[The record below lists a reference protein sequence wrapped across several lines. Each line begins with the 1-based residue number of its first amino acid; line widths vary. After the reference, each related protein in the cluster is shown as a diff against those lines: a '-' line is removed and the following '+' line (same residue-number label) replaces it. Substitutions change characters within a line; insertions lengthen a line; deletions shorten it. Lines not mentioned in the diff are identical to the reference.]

1 MNILGGLLGR
11 YGEPVSL
18 SEMEYGV
25 RRAVNKTQA
34 GTFVN
39 EYLALN
45 LTAVSCAV
53 QVIANTMAQLPVHVY
68 QRTSK
73 GREPVNQHP
82 VEAMLNVEAN
92 ANMTPFTF
100 KQTKQSHA
108 LLWGNGYG
116 EIVRNGR
123 GQAVGLELME
133 PDRTRP
139 EEKEPGRIVYGYNGM
154 LGKAD
159 LPSSEVLHLKA
170 LGYNG
175 LVGYSQ
181 IQMHRNAL
189 GLALAAEQFG
199 SKFFANDA
207 KSGGFLQHPG
217 KLGEQ
222 ATKNLQDSQNKQGG
236 LDNAFK
242 VKILEEGMKFIQTTI
257 PPDDAQFLGTREF
270 QNAEVARMYNVP
282 LILLHSHE
290 KTTSWGS
297 GIEELIL
304 GFVRFTLQS
313 WIVADEQEMNRKLF
327 TPKEREQGLFVKYAL
342 GALLRGDMA
351 SRAAFYKTMAEI
363 SGLTANEIRELED
376 RNPLPGLDRPYMPTN
391 WQHVDQSGKG
401 TQENEQ

>member
-68 QRTSK
+68 QRTSS

-82 VEAMLNVEAN
+82 VEAILNVEAN

-100 KQTKQSHA
+100 KQTKQSQA

-139 EEKEPGRIVYGYNGM
+139 EEKDPGRIVYGYNGM

-270 QNAEVARMYNVP
+270 QNSEVARMYNVP

-297 GIEELIL
+297 GIEQLIL

-313 WIVADEQEMNRKLF
+313 WIVAEEQEMNRKLF

-363 SGLTANEIRELED
+363 SSLTGNEIRELED